1 MAEVQ
6 YDVAKADKL
15 KADLAL
21 ANKFGDAELAG
32 RVQQKLDDMNA
43 EFKAKTKS
51 FLSQAFGNI
60 GTPSQMASRTPEM
73 QSANEQQLA
82 NSQMLSAEQDAKERA
97 AIEAQQGG
105 KAALAMAEQVGSGEA
120 FRRGLATGS
129 REIVGGL
136 GMDVPTSTPMQQTY
150 TQALEQTSPIA
161 YGAGKILAETVPFL
175 PASIA
180 TGGVPAAARYAGAAA
195 GIPSLAARALTTG
208 AISGAQSNIISRGAG
223 DSGTEQIGNTALGTV
238 IGAGAELIPIA
249 GGAIGRYVAQ
259 KLGAPVNRV
268 VTPTGEFT
276 QEATDWARRNN
287 IDLQQVAKEAQND
300 PNIAASLLRESAPTT
315 PLDAAAKTPQDYAE
329 IASVLNPNSQMITT
343 FENAGINVD
352 ALPLGAFSDNKTIAN
367 LGAAMAAIPGTQ
379 ERQKLLDL
387 SEQVNRIARENIER
401 AAGDMSS
408 GNFSETTLN
417 AMRATRETMKNAEDV
432 AWAPVNEQMRA
443 FTINNPNIGLGNR
456 NLVKELRDAKALL
469 RGGDL
474 SKVEE
479 SVLALL
485 TSKPSYQQ
493 VDKLRKEI
501 GGSIGDMPSGIYPDQ
516 SQATLKRMY
525 GKLSEI
531 QHSTANSVLGSG
543 QLRAVNDATKARKAI
558 EDQIEFFGTKT
569 GFGSMVGKTQSVGT
583 QLSKGDYAKFDE
595 VFSNI
600 PKEYHQAAAAT
611 MIGQMLNIKESIL
624 TPIGIGARAGNFN
637 TAWTKI
643 EAAPQ
648 LKARLQEALGDDN
661 FKAMAEM
668 SKMYGAISRAA
679 STPANGGAKNAI
691 DMAEKEGGM
700 FSKLLGQYA
709 KRATGSPLLVDV
721 AGSIIS
727 VPKESGLVE
736 NVSRMLNSGTF
747 KQALGEA
754 MNDPASSAAIAKS
767 AQFMK
772 TRTARD
778 FMNSASQDTRK
789 QIFAAGGIP
798 AWLMLTDQPKQQSE
812 AQQ

>member
-1 MAEVQ
+1 MAELQ

-21 ANKFGDAELAG
+21 ANKFGDAELSG
-32 RVQQKLDDMNA
+32 IIQQKLDNMNA
-43 EFKAKTKS
+43 EFKAKGKS
-51 FLSQAFGNI
+51 FLSQALGNI
-60 GTPSQMASRTPEM
+60 GAPSQMASRTPEM
-73 QSANEQQLA
+73 QTANEQQLA
-82 NSQMLSAEQDAKERA
+82 NSQILSAEQDTKERA

-105 KAALAMAEQVGSGEA
+105 AAALGMAEQVGSGEA
-120 FRRGLATGS
+120 FIRGLTTGH
-129 REIVGGL
+129 REILGGL
-136 GMDVPTSTPMQQTY
+136 GMETPTSTPMQQTY

-161 YGAGKILAETVPFL
+161 YGAGKILAETAPFL

-180 TGGVPAAARYAGAAA
+180 TGGMASLPVRAAA
-195 GIPSLAARALTTG
+195 TG
-208 AISGAQSNIISRGAG
+208 LLGGTQANVISRGAG
-223 DSGTEQIGNTALGTV
+223 DSGTEQIGNAALGTV

-249 GGAIGRYVAQ
+249 GGAIGRYIAQ

-268 VTPTGEFT
+268 INPAGEFT
-276 QEATDWARRNN
+276 PEATDWARKNN
-287 IDLQQVAKEAQND
+287 VDLQQAAKEARND

-315 PLDAAAKTPQDYAE
+315 PLEAAAKTPQDYAE
-329 IASVLNPNSQMITT
+329 IASVLNPNSQVITT

-417 AMRATRETMKNAEDV
+417 AMRATRETMKSAEDV

-443 FTINNPNIGLGNR
+443 FTINNPNIGLGDR
-456 NLVKELRDAKALL
+456 NLVKELKDAKALL
-469 RGGDL
+469 RGDDL

-479 SVLALL
+479 SVLTLL
-485 TSKPSYQQ
+485 TNKPSYQQ

-558 EDQIEFFGTKT
+558 EDQVEFFGTKT

-611 MIGQMLNIKESIL
+611 TIGQMLNIKESIL
-624 TPIGIGARAGNFN
+624 TPLGIGARAGNFN

-648 LKARLQEALGDDN
+648 LKARLQEALGDVN

-691 DMAEKEGGM
+691 DMAEKEGGI

-727 VPKESGLVE
+727 APKESGLVE

-754 MNDPASSAAIAKS
+754 MNDPVSAAATAKS

-772 TRTARD
+772 TRTAQD
-778 FMNSASQDTRK
+778 FMRSASQDARK

-812 AQQ
+812 AQ